1 MSEGA
6 QLTVSMEQIEDY
18 EFKVKFDWDD
28 VAELT
33 MDEPEPIGGRK
44 GPNASRVLA
53 AAVGNC
59 LTASLLFCLQK
70 SRVEMTGVKTTVT
83 GSLVRNER
91 KRLRVGGFD
100 ARIAVEGLAD
110 VARAQRCLELFEDF
124 CVVTASV
131 RDGIDVNVEVVDEA
145 GTKLA

>member
-1 MSEGA
+1 MAEEHGF
-6 QLTVSMEQIEDY
+6 TISMEQLEDF
-18 EFKVKFDWDD
+18 EFKVKFDWDN

-33 MDEPEPIGGRK
+33 MDEPEPIGTRK

-70 SRVEMTGVKTTVT
+70 SRVELEGVKTTVRGT
-83 GSLVRNER
+83 LARNDR
-91 KRLRVGGFD
+91 KRLRIGGFD
-100 ARIAVEGLAD
+100 VRIIVEGLAD
-110 VARAQRCLELFEDF
+110 PDRAQRCLELFEDF

-131 RDGIDVNVEVVDEA
+131 RDGVPVNVEVVDAE
-145 GTKLA
+145 GTKLV